1 MEQIKERLVSRYRY
15 SWILLKELV
24 KTDFKLRYEGSW
36 LGIAWSV
43 LKPLMLFAVMYV
55 VFVRFLKFSD
65 GTSTYPIVL
74 LCGISLWNFFS
85 EATTMGMQSVVAKG
99 DILRKI
105 NFPKYITVVAATV
118 GSLISLAINMVVVII
133 FGLFSHAHFTWRIVF
148 VFLNIGELYMLALG
162 VSMILATL
170 YVWFRDMQHIWEVV
184 LQALFYA
191 VPIIYPITMIEQ
203 MSPEHGK
210 TIAKLMLMNPAAQSI
225 MDVRH
230 NLISP
235 ENVPTVW
242 TMVNSWYIQIVPIL
256 ITVVIFG
263 IGFSLFRRYNYKFA
277 EIL

>member
-1 MEQIKERLVSRYRY
+1 MEQLRKRLASRYRY
-15 SWILLKELV
+15 SCILLKELV

-65 GTSTYPIVL
+65 GTVTYPIVL

-85 EATTMGMQSVVAKG
+85 EATTMGMQAVVTKG

-105 NFPKYITVVAATV
+105 NFPKYITVVAATM
-118 GSLISLAINMVVVII
+118 GSLISLAINMGVVII
-133 FGLFSHAHFTWRIVF
+133 FGLFSHAHFTWRIILVP
-148 VFLNIGELYMLALG
+148 LNIAELYMLALG
-162 VSMILATL
+162 IAMILATL
-170 YVWFRDMQHIWEVV
+170 FVWFRDMQHIWEVV

-191 VPIIYPITMIEQ
+191 VPIIYPISMIQ
-203 MSPEHGK
+203 TMSPQYGK
-210 TIAKLMLMNPAAQSI
+210 TISKLMMMNPAAQAI

-235 ENVPTVW
+235 ENVPTIW
-242 TMVNSWYIQIVPIL
+242 TMVNTWYIQLIPL
-256 ITVVIFG
+256 AITVLLFGFG
-263 IGFSLFRRYNYKFA
+263 ILLFRRYNYKFA

>member
-1 MEQIKERLVSRYRY
+1 
-15 SWILLKELV
+15 V

-65 GTSTYPIVL
+65 GTVTYPIVL

-85 EATTMGMQSVVAKG
+85 EATTMGMQAVVTKG

-105 NFPKYITVVAATV
+105 NFPKYITVVAATM
-118 GSLISLAINMVVVII
+118 GSLISLAINMGVVII
-133 FGLFSHAHFTWRIVF
+133 FGLFSHAHFTWRIILVP
-148 VFLNIGELYMLALG
+148 LNIAELYMLALG
-162 VSMILATL
+162 IAMILATL
-170 YVWFRDMQHIWEVV
+170 FVWFRDMQHIWEVV

-191 VPIIYPITMIEQ
+191 VPIIYPISMIQ
-203 MSPEHGK
+203 TMSPQYGK
-210 TIAKLMLMNPAAQSI
+210 TISKLMMMNPAAQAI

-235 ENVPTVW
+235 ENVPTIW
-242 TMVNSWYIQIVPIL
+242 TMVNTWYIQLIPL
-256 ITVVIFG
+256 AITVLLFGFG
-263 IGFSLFRRYNYKFA
+263 ILLFRRYNYKFA

>member
-1 MEQIKERLVSRYRY
+1 MEQLRKRLASRYRY
-15 SWILLKELV
+15 SCILLKELV

-65 GTSTYPIVL
+65 GTVTYPIVL

-85 EATTMGMQSVVAKG
+85 EATTMGMQAVVTKG

-105 NFPKYITVVAATV
+105 NFPKYITVVAATM
-118 GSLISLAINMVVVII
+118 GSLISLAINMGVVII
-133 FGLFSHAHFTWRIVF
+133 FGLFSHAHFTWRIILVP
-148 VFLNIGELYMLALG
+148 LNIAELYMLALG
-162 VSMILATL
+162 IAMILATL
-170 YVWFRDMQHIWEVV
+170 FVWFRDMQHIWEVV

-191 VPIIYPITMIEQ
+191 VPIIYPISMIQ
-203 MSPEHGK
+203 TMSPQYGR
-210 TIAKLMLMNPAAQSI
+210 TISKLMMMNPAAQAI

-235 ENVPTVW
+235 ENVPTIW
-242 TMVNSWYIQIVPIL
+242 TMINTWYIQL
-256 ITVVIFG
+256 IPLTITMLLFGFG
-263 IGFSLFRRYNYKFA
+263 ILLFRRYNYKFA